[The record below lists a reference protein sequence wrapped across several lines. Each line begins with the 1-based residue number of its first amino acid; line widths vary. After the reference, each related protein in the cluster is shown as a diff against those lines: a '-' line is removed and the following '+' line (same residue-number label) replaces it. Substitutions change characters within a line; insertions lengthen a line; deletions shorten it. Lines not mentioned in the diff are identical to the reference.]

1 MNEKK
6 LVPRRRFEEFQ
17 NADAWEQRKLD
28 SIYKKVR
35 NAFVGTATPYYVDS
49 GYFYLQSNNVKDGQI
64 NRVTEVFINKE
75 FYEKQKDKLLHTG
88 DLVMVQSGHVGHT
101 AVIPKELDGT
111 AAHALIMFQEY
122 KEQVNPYF
130 LNFQFQTIES
140 LRKLESI
147 ATGNTIKHILAS
159 EMKKFEVSL
168 PQLEEQTQIG
178 NFFKQL
184 DNLITLH
191 QRKLEKT
198 KAMKSAYLAEIFP
211 AEGERVPKRRFAGFT
226 DEWKKFEV
234 NKFADRYNNLRIPI
248 TESKRIPGTTP
259 YYGANGIQD
268 YVEGYTHSGE
278 FILLAEDGA
287 NNIFDYP
294 VQYVNG
300 KVWVNNHA
308 HVLQAKV
315 NKADNKFLIYL
326 FKKVEYKRYLVGGGR
341 SKLNSDVLMSI
352 ELLLPTIT
360 EQQLIGEFFKKL
372 DESITNQQQKLK
384 KLKAIKQAY
393 LAEMF
398 V

>member
-17 NADAWEQRKLD
+17 NADAWEQRKLKTVVEVRSGRD
-28 SIYKKVR
+28 YKHLSHGDIPVY
-35 NAFVGTATPYYVDS
+35 GTGGYMLSVNEALSYDEDAIGIGRKGTIDRPYILRAPFWTVDTL
-49 GYFYLQSNNVKDGQI
+49 FY
-64 NRVTEVFINKE
+64 
-75 FYEKQKDKLLHTG
+75 
-88 DLVMVQSGHVGHT
+88 
-101 AVIPKELDGT
+101 VIPKEK
-111 AAHALIMFQEY
+111 Y
-122 KEQVNPYF
+122 N
-130 LNFQFQTIES
+130 LNFVYSVFQRVNWKQKDESTGVPSLSKTTINE
-140 LRKLESI
+140 I
-147 ATGNTIKHILAS
+147 HLAIP
-159 EMKKFEVSL
+159 KYD
-168 PQLEEQTQIG
+168 EQTEIG
-178 NFFKQL
+178 HFFSEL
-184 DNLITLH
+184 DNLIALH